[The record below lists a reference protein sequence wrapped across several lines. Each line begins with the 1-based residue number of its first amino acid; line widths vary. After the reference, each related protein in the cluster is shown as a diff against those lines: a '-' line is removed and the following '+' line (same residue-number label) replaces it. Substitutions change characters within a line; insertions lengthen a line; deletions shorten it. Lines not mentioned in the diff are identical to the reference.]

1 MYRGYMTFYTVFV
14 RHGFG
19 CDECNFI
26 DDLTLNFSLRSSL
39 STDQNET
46 P

>member
-1 MYRGYMTFYTVFV
+1 MTFYTVFV

-19 CDECNFI
+19 CDGYNFI
-26 DDLTLNFSLRSSL
+26 DDLKLKFSLCFSL